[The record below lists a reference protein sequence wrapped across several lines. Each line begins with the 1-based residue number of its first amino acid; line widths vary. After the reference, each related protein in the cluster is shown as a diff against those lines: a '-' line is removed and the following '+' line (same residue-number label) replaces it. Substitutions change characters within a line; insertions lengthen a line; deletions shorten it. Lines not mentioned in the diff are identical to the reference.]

1 MGPRHRIL
9 YDVERW
15 RRYRVLLLFPA
26 LALLVVIALD
36 VRGGRPSSGSLYPLA
51 AAFLFSLLLSSW
63 LRQHFGYL
71 RVEGEDL
78 VVHGLATRAR
88 VPLSSVRRARV
99 MRLGGAFER
108 PERKRHMPRPARRW
122 AEKDALALRLGAG
135 VDMRRLR
142 RLVGPKCVM
151 DDELVVPVVDSRALL
166 AELGGARN
174 ERPRERAER
183 SHERPAGANRR
194 RKRRR

>member
-15 RRYRVLLLFPA
+15 RRYRVLMLFPA

-36 VRGGRPSSGSLYPLA
+36 VHGGRSPNASLTPVA
-51 AAFLFSLLLSSW
+51 AAFLLSLLLSSW
-63 LRQHFGYL
+63 LRQRFSYL
-71 RVEGEDL
+71 RIEGEEL
-78 VVHGLATRAR
+78 VIHTLAAKAR

-122 AEKDALALRLGAG
+122 QDKDAITLRIGGG

-142 RLVGPKCVM
+142 RLIGPRCVM
-151 DDELVVPVVDSRALL
+151 DDELVVPLADSRALL
-166 AELGGARN
+166 SELGGAT
-174 ERPRERAER
+174 RERAAAVAA
-183 SHERPAGANRR
+183 PTARR
-194 RKRRR
+194 RKRKR